1 MKLSAKLFKIV
12 LLVSLILICFLYMIS
27 KSFLLKSFT
36 DMEIDKAFKDT
47 KVVLNYIQNDLNNIN
62 DVNLDYA
69 RWDETYNYMNNRNNK
84 YIEDNFDDTTSMGGV
99 KINFIFITDNQGNIV
114 YKKNMKEDTKEMFT
128 LAFAKNVTSN
138 ISKLLSNNNIK
149 NVKGTLLYGKYP
161 ILISAQRITKGDGLG
176 HSPGFLIFAK
186 YYDKE
191 EMDMLNQNTGLKTEM
206 AYYDKGLIL
215 NNDFIRKNEFVKV
228 SNEKIII
235 GYGLI
240 NDIFSKPSFFVKI
253 TSERNIFK
261 KVQNTMDFY
270 LLIVLAALII
280 FSLSIFIL
288 IHVFVVRKIEIIN
301 EVVENVHNYYDV
313 FPSIILKG
321 NDEISELGSKFN
333 DMFQRLKKSDETI
346 VSLANYDALTG
357 LTNRKKLIENI
368 TDLLKNKN
376 ENLAVFFITLDKFKA
391 INESFGHQVGDIVLA
406 KVAERLENNIAK
418 SKDMVSR
425 IGGDEFIV
433 IIRDLISAAD
443 ATEIAEKIVKT
454 LSGAYIYNDESLYI
468 GASVGISLFPQHGND
483 VDALIRNAD
492 LAMYEVKNSGG
503 HGYRL
508 YNNIMNYNNNRML
521 QMEKD
526 LKSAM
531 ERNEFITYYQPI
543 IDLKL
548 MKVLS
553 AESLIRW
560 KCGDKIIQP
569 IEFIPIA
576 KKIGKMV
583 EIDNWMLL
591 NACTQCKKWQNSGSK
606 NFSISVNTS
615 YKQLIQANFVQIVM
629 NICRNQSLDPKYLNL
644 EITEGEA
651 MEDINLII
659 KVLLEL
665 KSCGIKISMDDFGTG
680 YSSLSWLSKLPID
693 TIKIDRSL
701 IINLDNNSKNIAIIK
716 AIIAVADSLDI
727 KVIAEGIETKTEFLT
742 LKELGCQSIQGYLI
756 GKPMMASDFQNEFII

>member
-12 LLVSLILICFLYMIS
+12 LLISLILICFLYMIS

-161 ILISAQRITKGDGLG
+161 ILISAQRITKGSGLG

-191 EMDMLNQNTGLKTEM
+191 EIDMLNQNTGLKTEM

-742 LKELGCQSIQGYLI
+742 LKELGCQYIQGYLI